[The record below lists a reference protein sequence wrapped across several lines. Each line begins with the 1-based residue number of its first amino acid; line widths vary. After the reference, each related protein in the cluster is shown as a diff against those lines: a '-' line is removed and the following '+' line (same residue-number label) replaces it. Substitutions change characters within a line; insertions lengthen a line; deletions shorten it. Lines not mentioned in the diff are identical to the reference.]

1 MLVFA
6 RMRALSEFV
15 RRELPFLRTIEDH
28 DLVWEIGHYQALGAP
43 LTLKQLLLVGVGS
56 VATVQRRL
64 QRLKRLDVVHQSRSQ
79 TDRRVF
85 ELTLNPSHMMAFVKY
100 GMILSGAQTASTAK
114 HLANSQGRHLC
125 ALCDGDASCRETAV
139 HFLREGLRQRQK
151 CVLVGPPRFRDAT
164 LAELERTGAKRPLAG
179 QLVLSGGEKSPE
191 SMLEFF
197 RPVFEE
203 ARAAGKAIHLVGNM
217 YWAHGKMDFDT
228 LMDYEARVDPLLR
241 RFRVKALCQYDVRRF
256 PGPQLLRALKCHPDT
271 GRYPLMIG

>member
-28 DLVWEIGHYQALGAP
+28 DVVWEIGHYQALGAP
-43 LTLKQLLLVGVGS
+43 LTLKQLLVVGIGS

-85 ELTLNPSHMMAFVKY
+85 ELTLNPSYMRAFVKY

-125 ALCDGDASCRETAV
+125 ALCDGDASC
-139 HFLREGLRQRQK
+139 
-151 CVLVGPPRFRDAT
+151 
-164 LAELERTGAKRPLAG
+164 
-179 QLVLSGGEKSPE
+179 
-191 SMLEFF
+191 
-197 RPVFEE
+197 
-203 ARAAGKAIHLVGNM
+203 
-217 YWAHGKMDFDT
+217 
-228 LMDYEARVDPLLR
+228 
-241 RFRVKALCQYDVRRF
+241 
-256 PGPQLLRALKCHPDT
+256 
-271 GRYPLMIG
+271 